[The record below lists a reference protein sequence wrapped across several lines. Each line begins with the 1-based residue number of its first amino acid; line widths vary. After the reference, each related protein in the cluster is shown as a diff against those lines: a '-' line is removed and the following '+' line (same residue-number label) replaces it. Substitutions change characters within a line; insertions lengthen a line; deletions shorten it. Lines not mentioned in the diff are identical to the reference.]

1 MNHHLTRRH
10 RVENKEELALLLAL
24 ASGRFK
30 GRLSCPV
37 CDKTRLARLDRHL
50 SKTHKVEGMDRE
62 QMLTEAK
69 RECIIRGLAELR
81 SRAPTPPLVSELDV
95 GQTAR
100 ACAADADADT
110 TSAATAPP
118 TPSRPPSPSPSPS
131 PSPAPI
137 DRPGESEARP
147 STSTSAGRKPSP
159 KGRSPKVPHLFA
171 TSVIGKV
178 LEDFREFYLG
188 AEPTRKDRE
197 NAGLRKSHTTRFIL
211 HMLRHSKT
219 DHYTDLKCL
228 NDMRLIR
235 E

>member
-1 MNHHLTRRH
+1 MQKECPICGHTFTAMNHHLTRRH

-100 ACAADADADT
+100 AEQRRA
-110 TSAATAPP
+110 SVLISFHVPTAW
-118 TPSRPPSPSPSPS
+118 
-131 PSPAPI
+131 
-137 DRPGESEARP
+137 
-147 STSTSAGRKPSP
+147 
-159 KGRSPKVPHLFA
+159 
-171 TSVIGKV
+171 
-178 LEDFREFYLG
+178 
-188 AEPTRKDRE
+188 
-197 NAGLRKSHTTRFIL
+197 
-211 HMLRHSKT
+211 
-219 DHYTDLKCL
+219 
-228 NDMRLIR
+228 
-235 E
+235 

>member
-62 QMLTEAK
+62 QMLTKAK

-110 TSAATAPP
+110 TSADTAPP
-118 TPSRPPSPSPSPS
+118 TPSRPPPPPSLSS

-147 STSTSAGRKPSP
+147 GTSTSAGRKPSP
-159 KGRSPKVPHLFA
+159 KGRSPKVPPLFA
-171 TSVIGKV
+171 TSVIGRV

-219 DHYTDLKCL
+219 DHYTNLKCL